1 MEFIKW
7 FNEICKAHKYK
18 CEITENCIEQD
29 GSRLY
34 SCTRGEVKFE
44 YYVEFFEGK
53 PIHIQYNVIDFNE
66 DHEYKYYE
74 TESGSELTEYYIKKC
89 IEWLLEE
96 VDNVYR
102 VDCKIR
108 KKLGIIFDSIET
120 EDELKILRNIFEELA
135 SMW

>member
-34 SCTRGEVKFE
+34 SWIRGEVKFE

-74 TESGSELTEYYIKKC
+74 NESCSELTEDDIKEC

-108 KKLGIIFDSIET
+108 KKLNSIFDSIET
-120 EDELKILRNIFEELA
+120 ADELKILRNIFEELI
-135 SMW
+135 SRW